1 LYLRNNILIEF
12 LSGNLLVFLSRY
24 QTVPQSDQSEKELL
38 ITTKKK
44 YGNNCKASLIDL
56 FLKIKKGIV
65 QEATFIH
72 SDPGYAKMDN
82 FDKMKLK
89 QREAEM

>member
-1 LYLRNNILIEF
+1 M
-12 LSGNLLVFLSRY
+12 
-24 QTVPQSDQSEKELL
+24 
-38 ITTKKK
+38 
-44 YGNNCKASLIDL
+44 DL
-56 FLKIKKGIV
+56 FLKIKTGIV

>member
-1 LYLRNNILIEF
+1 M
-12 LSGNLLVFLSRY
+12 VFLSRY

-44 YGNNCKASLIDL
+44 YGNNCKASLMDL
-56 FLKIKKGIV
+56 FLKIKTGIV

-82 FDKMKLK
+82 FDKMKLNKEK
-89 QREAEM
+89 QKCSLNKNVL

>member
-1 LYLRNNILIEF
+1 M
-12 LSGNLLVFLSRY
+12 VFLSRY
-24 QTVPQSDQSEKELL
+24 QTVPKSDQSEKELL